1 MSLAPSRPPIFRKF
15 AEKWGGGGKTFED
28 KDCIKGRTWAECVGE
43 VGVEEEDIWAVEEGQ
58 TGGWRI
64 VYIEEIRNF
73 YCSPDTASV
82 ENKRL
87 GACSSC
93 G

>member
-1 MSLAPSRPPIFRKF
+1 LGA
-15 AEKWGGGGKTFED
+15 
-28 KDCIKGRTWAECVGE
+28 
-43 VGVEEEDIWAVEEGQ
+43 EEDIWTVEEGQ

-64 VYIEEIRNF
+64 IYIEEIHDF

-87 GACSSC
+87 GECSSC